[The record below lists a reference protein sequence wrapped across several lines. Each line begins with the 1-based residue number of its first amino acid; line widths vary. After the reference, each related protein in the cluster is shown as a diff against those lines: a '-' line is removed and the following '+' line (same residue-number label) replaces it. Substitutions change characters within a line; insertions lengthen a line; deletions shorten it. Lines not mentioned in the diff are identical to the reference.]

1 MSGSK
6 ILLSLIKISWKNS
19 NEESNEGYFLEVDV
33 QYLEKLHELHKDLPF
48 LLERVKNEK
57 SKKLVAILYDKTEN
71 VIHIKNLKQALNHG
85 LVLKKVNRVIK
96 FNQNTLLIPYIDM
109 NTDLWK
115 KQNMILRKI
124 VLSW

>member
-1 MSGSK
+1 M
-6 ILLSLIKISWKNS
+6 
-19 NEESNEGYFLEVDV
+19 
-33 QYLEKLHELHKDLPF
+33 
-48 LLERVKNEK
+48 KNEK
-57 SKKLVAILYDKTEN
+57 SKKLVAILHDKTEN

>member
-1 MSGSK
+1 M
-6 ILLSLIKISWKNS
+6 
-19 NEESNEGYFLEVDV
+19 
-33 QYLEKLHELHKDLPF
+33 
-48 LLERVKNEK
+48 KNEK

-71 VIHIKNLKQALNHG
+71 VIDIKNLKQALNHG

>member
-1 MSGSK
+1 M
-6 ILLSLIKISWKNS
+6 
-19 NEESNEGYFLEVDV
+19 
-33 QYLEKLHELHKDLPF
+33 
-48 LLERVKNEK
+48 KNEK
-57 SKKLVAILYDKTEN
+57 SKKLVTILYDKTEN

>member
-1 MSGSK
+1 M
-6 ILLSLIKISWKNS
+6 
-19 NEESNEGYFLEVDV
+19 
-33 QYLEKLHELHKDLPF
+33 
-48 LLERVKNEK
+48 KNEK